1 MNKTNTNK
9 NLNQDNASEDI
20 KISMRMDNHLV
31 QFLDDLVE
39 SKRFPDID
47 SRSQLISFLFEQAL
61 YKKSVYEKIKA
72 VLEKLVIKNLYIKDP
87 TKDPL
92 LKLFYLQELPKERKR
107 LEDQKTVTFY
117 THELIYKQVLHL
129 YKDKPDYGITRI
141 TKEFL
146 HYAITLDKNLKE
158 AMSVLENF
166 HSYYFNSM
174 VPDILYKAVEIIDG
188 FVPNSKA
195 NTSINYKILQNK
207 LKEYIESIVYF

>member
-20 KISMRMDNHLV
+20 KISMRMDIHLV
-31 QFLDDLVE
+31 LFLDDLVE

-47 SRSQLISFLFEQAL
+47 SRSQLIFFLFEQAL
-61 YKKSVYEKIKA
+61 YKQSIYEKIKA

-92 LKLFYLQELPKERKR
+92 LKLFYLQEFPKERIR

-117 THELIYKQVLHL
+117 IPELIYKLVLHV

-141 TKEFL
+141 TREL
-146 HYAITLDKNLKE
+146 LQYAITPDKHYKD
-158 AMSVLENF
+158 AMSVLQNF
-166 HSYYFNSM
+166 HGYYFNSL

-188 FVPNSKA
+188 FVPYSKA
-195 NTSINYKILQNK
+195 NTSINYKFLQNK
-207 LKEYIESIVYF
+207 LKEYVECIVYF

>member
-1 MNKTNTNK
+1 
-9 NLNQDNASEDI
+9 
-20 KISMRMDNHLV
+20 
-31 QFLDDLVE
+31 
-39 SKRFPDID
+39 
-47 SRSQLISFLFEQAL
+47 LFEQAFH
-61 YKKSVYEKIKA
+61 KQSIYEQIKA

-87 TKDPL
+87 SKDPL
-92 LKLFYLQELPKERKR
+92 LKLFYLQELPKERIR

-117 THELIYKQVLHL
+117 IPELIYKQVLHL

-141 TKEFL
+141 TKELL
-146 HYAITLDKNLKE
+146 HYAITPDKNLKE

-207 LKEYIESIVYF
+207 LKEYVESIVYF